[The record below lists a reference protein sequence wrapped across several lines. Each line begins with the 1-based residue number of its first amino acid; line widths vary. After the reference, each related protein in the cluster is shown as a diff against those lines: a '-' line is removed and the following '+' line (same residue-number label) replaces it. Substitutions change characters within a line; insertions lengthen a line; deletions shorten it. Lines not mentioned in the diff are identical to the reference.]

1 MPRVNP
7 EGYFFAYFLIQEAI
21 AMTEIYFYKEYI
33 LILRDG
39 GEIFKFDKGSCQYD
53 AFADAHDYLI
63 AFFC

>member
-1 MPRVNP
+1 
-7 EGYFFAYFLIQEAI
+7 
-21 AMTEIYFYKEYI
+21 MTEIYFYKEYI